1 MNNDALID
9 TIRQSLELEL
19 KDQLQQFSHPPYEQY
34 RHMLAY
40 HLGWEGEGA
49 GAKATGKRIR
59 PLLLLLVTDAGG
71 GAWENAL
78 PAAAAVELVH
88 NFSLIHDDIEDKSQY
103 RRGRLTVWTKWGI
116 AQGVNAGDAMF
127 TLAHLSM
134 HRLSRSFSPDLV
146 LQCSHLLLQTC
157 IELTQG
163 QFLDIE
169 FETKPNVS
177 IAEYWGMIQGK
188 TSALFSACAELG
200 AITAKSS
207 PETQNHYRRYGRAL
221 GLAFQVIDDI
231 LGIWGDEAML
241 GKSTSSDLCSG
252 KKTLPVLMGI
262 KNQGKF
268 ANRWQQGHIL
278 PEEVPVLAKM
288 LEDEGVLEMTRSEA
302 IRLTNEALDELY
314 AARPQ
319 GTAGKVIIDLTHQL
333 TTRSI

>member
-1 MNNDALID
+1 MTNNSLIE
-9 TIRQSLELEL
+9 TIRPALELEL
-19 KDQLQQFSHPPYEQY
+19 KDQLQQFNHPPYELY

-49 GAKATGKRIR
+49 GTKASGKRIR

-71 GAWENAL
+71 GVWKNAL
-78 PAAAAVELVH
+78 PAAVAVELVH
-88 NFSLIHDDIEDKSQY
+88 NFSLIHDDIEDNSQF
-103 RRGRLTVWTKWGI
+103 RRGRLTVWSKWGI

-127 TLAHLSM
+127 TLAHLSL
-134 HRLSRSFSPDLV
+134 HRLSRSFSPHLV
-146 LQCSHLLLQTC
+146 LQCSELLLQTC

-169 FETKPNVS
+169 FETKSNVS
-177 IAEYWGMIQGK
+177 IEEYWVMIQGK

-200 AITAKSS
+200 AITAKCS
-207 PETQNHYRRYGRAL
+207 PETQKHYRRFGRAL

-231 LGIWGDEAML
+231 LGIWGDEALL

-262 KNQGKF
+262 NKQGNF
-268 ANRWQQGHIL
+268 AKRWQQGHIH

-302 IRLTNEALDELY
+302 NRLTNEALDELS

-319 GTAGKVIIDLTHQL
+319 ESTGQVIIDLTHQL